1 MRFFTN
7 EVTGE
12 MHMKKRK
19 ARKRV
24 EDTKESQYLEGL
36 KKYRDQ
42 GIPIIIDGKE
52 SPEEDWNKIFKVK
65 EEDCFYMADYV
76 PNETTGKLKE
86 IRFDKIY
93 NR

>member
-1 MRFFTN
+1 
-7 EVTGE
+7 
-12 MHMKKRK
+12 MKKRK

-52 SPEEDWNKIFKVK
+52 SPEDDWNKIFKVK